1 MKSEPKNE
9 HLITIKNLIFKYS
22 KKQKFDDVNIG
33 ELTIN
38 KNEIICLLGPSGSGK
53 TTLLN
58 LILGFIKP
66 TSGEIKIKNN
76 PSIHEVSYIMQENS
90 VYENTTVFNN
100 VYLSAKNYDKW
111 VNSVRIHFFKN
122 YINKNNLNDQKIIK
136 LFDDYKNSI
145 HSFNK
150 SKTKINYLKLIF
162 TFLFNKDVKN
172 KFKFLKEVKLKN
184 LFKIEIEKIVKK
196 LDIDQLLYKNVN
208 ELSGGQ
214 KQRVAFAKGI
224 IKKTNLI
231 LMDEPF
237 SALDAKI
244 KESTIQWL
252 IKVKREFNLSLI
264 IVTHDQQDALKI
276 SDQIILLNKGEI
288 QQYSSGSE
296 MYDNPNNLF
305 VAKFIGYPE
314 INYIGI
320 KDDKHYYIR
329 HNKVEIA
336 PDLNGKYKIIDRK
349 NLGDK
354 TLYIINYSNDNSW
367 SVLMDQNNIEIGSS
381 ISINYSDKDVLV
393 FDSKGN
399 RIYE

>member
-1 MKSEPKNE
+1 MKSEPKSE

-111 VNSVRIHFFKN
+111 VNSVRVEFFQN
-122 YINKNNLNDQKIIK
+122 YIIKNNLNDQKIIK
-136 LFDDYKNSI
+136 LFDDYKKSI
-145 HSFNK
+145 HSLNK
-150 SKTKINYLKLIF
+150 SKIKINYLKLIF
-162 TFLFNKDVKN
+162 SLLFNKHVKN

-184 LFKIEIEKIVKK
+184 LFKIEIEKIAKK

-288 QQYSSGSE
+288 QQYSSGNE

-329 HNKVEIA
+329 HNKIEIQ
-336 PDLNGKYKIIDRK
+336 PDINGKYKIIDRK

-354 TLYIINYSNDNSW
+354 TLYTIDYSNDNNW
-367 SVLMDQNNIEIGSS
+367 SVLISENNIEIGSS
-381 ISINYSDKDVLV
+381 VNIKYSNNDVLI
-393 FDSKGN
+393 FDDKGN
-399 RIYE
+399 RVYE

>member
-1 MKSEPKNE
+1 MKSEPKSE

-111 VNSVRIHFFKN
+111 VNSVRVEFFKN

-136 LFDDYKNSI
+136 LFDNYKNSI
-145 HSFNK
+145 HSFD
-150 SKTKINYLKLIF
+150 KTKIKLNYLKLIF
-162 TFLFNKDVKN
+162 SFMVNKDIKN

-184 LFKIEIEKIVKK
+184 LFKIEIEKIAKK
-196 LDIDQLLYKNVN
+196 LDIDHLLYKNVN

-276 SDQIILLNKGEI
+276 SDQIILLNKGRV
-288 QQYSSGSE
+288 QQYSSGNE

-305 VAKFIGYPE
+305 VAKFIGFPE

-329 HNKVEIA
+329 HNKIEIT

-354 TLYIINYSNDNSW
+354 TLYTIDYSNDNNW
-367 SVLMDQNNIEIGSS
+367 SVLISENNIEIGSS
-381 ISINYSDKDVLV
+381 INIKYSNNDVLI
-393 FDSKGN
+393 FDDKGN
-399 RIYE
+399 RVYE

>member
-111 VNSVRIHFFKN
+111 VNSVRVEFFKN
-122 YINKNNLNDQKIIK
+122 YINKNNLNDKKIIK
-136 LFDDYKNSI
+136 LFDDYKKSI

-150 SKTKINYLKLIF
+150 SKIKLNYLKLIF
-162 TFLFNKDVKN
+162 SFLFNKNVKN

-184 LFKIEIEKIVKK
+184 LFKIEIEKIAKK

-252 IKVKREFNLSLI
+252 IKIKREFNLSLI

-276 SDQIILLNKGEI
+276 SDQIILLNKGRV
-288 QQYSSGSE
+288 QQYSSGNE

-329 HNKVEIA
+329 HNKIEIQ
-336 PDLNGKYKIIDRK
+336 PDMNGKYKIIDCK

-354 TLYIINYSNDNSW
+354 TLYTIDYSNDNNW
-367 SVLMDQNNIEIGSS
+367 SVLDSQNNIEIGSS
-381 ISINYSDKDVLV
+381 INMKYSNNDVLI
-393 FDSKGN
+393 FDDKGN
-399 RIYE
+399 RVYE